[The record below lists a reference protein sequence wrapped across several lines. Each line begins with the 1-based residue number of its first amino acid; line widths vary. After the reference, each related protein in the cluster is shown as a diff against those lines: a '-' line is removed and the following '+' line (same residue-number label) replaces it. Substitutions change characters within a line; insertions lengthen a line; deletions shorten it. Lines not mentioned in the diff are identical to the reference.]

1 MRLNANTIICGDKVI
16 LVPYREEHVK
26 TYHEWMKSPE
36 LLELTASE
44 PLSFEEELDMQRK
57 WRDDDDKLTFILLA
71 RPDDIPAATNRLLSP
86 AEVAR
91 CRMVGDVN
99 IFMPNGPQDD
109 IECEIMIAEQEVRRQ
124 GLAREALTMF
134 MNYVVREL
142 AVAPTSL
149 IAKISSKNT
158 ASIRLFESLGF
169 GRVKLVEVW
178 DELEMRWGWTGSD
191 SVKGSTVQWPSLSLD
206 GRIGMYDASS

>member
-1 MRLNANTIICGDKVI
+1 
-16 LVPYREEHVK
+16 
-26 TYHEWMKSPE
+26 
-36 LLELTASE
+36 
-44 PLSFEEELDMQRK
+44 
-57 WRDDDDKLTFILLA
+57 
-71 RPDDIPAATNRLLSP
+71 
-86 AEVAR
+86 
-91 CRMVGDVN
+91 
-99 IFMPNGPQDD
+99 
-109 IECEIMIAEQEVRRQ
+109 
-124 GLAREALTMF
+124 